1 MIANI
6 EQLHFLRPE
15 YFWLLAIVISA
26 FITLYF
32 LRSKSS
38 QWYDIIDPLLI
49 EQLLDNTANSQASR
63 RTNLPLVGAALACC
77 IAIIALAGPSWE
89 KLPSVTEQKNDAMI
103 IIADLTLSMHATD
116 IKPSRLVR
124 TRYKLL
130 ELLKHRKAGQTA
142 LIAYSGDAHTVSPL
156 TDDASTI
163 AALIPSL
170 SPEIMPSIGSN
181 AIAAFNSAIALLKNS
196 GISQAKIVWFT
207 DEALRADVIQIDKMF
222 SRTSNA
228 DKQLMII
235 GVGSKAGGPIPLPSG
250 KFIKDTSGR
259 IVNAP
264 LSRDRLKD
272 IAANTGG
279 VYLDLQADNSDINT
293 ILSETLFNQLSNI
306 ENKDQTQ
313 NKKAKLTDT
322 WLDRGGYLALLLLPF
337 ALMSFRR
344 GWILSIVLAFNISH
358 INYADANSDTQQTSE
373 THHFKWRDLWQT
385 PDQQAYALERQ
396 QLHSQA
402 SKKFENPAWKGAAE
416 YQAGEYQPALETLST
431 LAEKN
436 NHAAAHYNH
445 GHALARNND
454 LDAAITAYDKALAIN
469 PEMKNAQQAKAI
481 VEALKKQ
488 QQQQEE
494 QQQKGDPSK
503 ENNDQQDGDK
513 QDGDQ
518 EDSGDEN
525 SGDENSGKQA
535 DSQPPSD
542 ENNSSS
548 QPSESKQASDSEKNN
563 ESSNELLDRQA
574 EQSESA
580 NKDQQNQPRNEQ
592 EDDNNKTTTETQK
605 AENNTDD
612 KSDTEKNTTAM
623 SSSEEQLNAEQQA
636 QLQQWL
642 KKIPDDPGGLLRR
655 KFQYER
661 NVRERQ
667 GKVVD
672 DREQGQLW

>member
-26 FITLYF
+26 FITLYL

-38 QWYDIIDPLLI
+38 QWYDIIDPLLV

-130 ELLKHRKAGQTA
+130 ELLKQRKAGQTA

-207 DEALRADVIQIDKMF
+207 DEALRTDVIQINKMF
-222 SRTSNA
+222 SHASNA
-228 DKQLMII
+228 DRQLIII

-264 LSRDRLKD
+264 LSRDKLKD

-293 ILSETLFNQLSNI
+293 ILSETLFNQLSSI
-306 ENKDQTQ
+306 ENKEQTQ

-344 GWILSIVLAFNISH
+344 GWILSIVLVFNMSH
-358 INYADANSDTQQTSE
+358 INYADASNDNQQADE
-373 THHFKWRDLWQT
+373 AHHFKWRDLWQT

-396 QLHSQA
+396 RLHSQA

-416 YQAGEYQPALETLST
+416 YQAGDYQPALETLSK

-469 PEMKNAQQAKAI
+469 PEMKDAQKAKAI

-488 QQQQEE
+488 QQQKE
-494 QQQKGDPSK
+494 QQQKDDPSK
-503 ENNDQQDGDK
+503 ENNDQQDGDQ

-518 EDSGDEN
+518 QDSGKD
-525 SGDENSGKQA
+525 NSGKQE
-535 DSQPPSD
+535 DSQPSSD
-542 ENNSSS
+542 KSNSSS
-548 QPSESKQASDSEKNN
+548 QPSESEQASDSEKNN

-574 EQSESA
+574 EQSQSA
-580 NKDQQNQPRNEQ
+580 NEDQQNQQPEEQ
-592 EDDNNKTTTETQK
+592 EDENNKTTTTQK
-605 AENNTDD
+605 AEQNTENTSETENNTA
-612 KSDTEKNTTAM
+612 AM
-623 SSSEEQLNAEQQA
+623 SPSEEQLNAEQQA

-667 GKVVD
+667 GNVVD